1 MQGAGRGRG
10 RAAAHGRG
18 QDAVYCAAQL
28 GSLGCVEL
36 LLARGSASDVRD
48 AFGMTPLYAAA
59 QNGHAAVVDVLSRRG
74 AVEVADDEGTRPLP
88 SSSWQRVPSKSR
100 PGEWSYLHVPSGLR
114 QRTFPTDDPAAAAVG
129 APVAPVALPQ
139 ERSTA
144 LLHNMHILLEVVHL
158 YSCVPAKQ
166 RALATNLEHVF
177 AACIEVLPESGLSH
191 LQTVF
196 LKEIV
201 PVVRGTL
208 ASLQ

>member
-1 MQGAGRGRG
+1 MA
-10 RAAAHGRG
+10 
-18 QDAVYCAAQL
+18 
-28 GSLGCVEL
+28 
-36 LLARGSASDVRD
+36 
-48 AFGMTPLYAAA
+48 T
-59 QNGHAAVVDVLSRRG
+59 
-74 AVEVADDEGTRPLP
+74 
-88 SSSWQRVPSKSR
+88 
-100 PGEWSYLHVPSGLR
+100 
-114 QRTFPTDDPAAAAVG
+114 
-129 APVAPVALPQ
+129 VALPQ
-139 ERSTA
+139 ERGTA

-208 ASLQ
+208 ASLS